1 MYIREKIVGRAVLF
15 FTGEATRGVHDD
27 SFSEITSDSEES
39 VMEISVATNNGRA
52 SEERPMPESNSA
64 DPTIES
70 IET

>member
-1 MYIREKIVGRAVLF
+1 
-15 FTGEATRGVHDD
+15 
-27 SFSEITSDSEES
+27 